1 MTNRELKEQI
11 LDALDYVRNMEGV
24 VRDDKIV
31 EYRVNAEYYIRAREL
46 TTVSAVE

>member
-24 VRDDKIV
+24 VRDD
-31 EYRVNAEYYIRAREL
+31 RSL
-46 TTVSAVE
+46 STVSMRNITFELES

>member
-31 EYRVNAEYYIRAREL
+31 EDPVSMRNITFEL
-46 TTVSAVE
+46 ES